1 MNHIFKQDNVP
12 KNDIIFSTE
21 VIEDTIDKI
30 LLKES
35 AIQDIE
41 FYELLIDTIMYI
53 NDTGDSV
60 ENYLYY
66 WVFSDNIKD
75 HWRVGIPLAIINE
88 MAKKIKTIIRLL
100 EIENPN
106 LIEQLAMQQN
116 FYTLSLHNKFVVLRF

>member
-35 AIQDIE
+35 TIQDIE

-53 NDTGDSV
+53 NETGDSV

-75 HWRVGIPLAIINE
+75 QWRAGIPLPTINE
-88 MAKKIKTIIRLL
+88 MAKKIKTIIKLL

-116 FYTLSLHNKFVVLRF
+116 FYSLSLHNKFVVLRF